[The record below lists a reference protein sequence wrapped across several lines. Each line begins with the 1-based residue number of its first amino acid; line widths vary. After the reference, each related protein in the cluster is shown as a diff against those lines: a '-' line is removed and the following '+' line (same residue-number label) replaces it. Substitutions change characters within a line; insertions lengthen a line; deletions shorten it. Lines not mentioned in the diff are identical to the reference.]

1 MIHKPRLPVQQLCIL
16 GPELIEYVGVPKP
29 EVGKWVGIANAASAI
44 SQATTAVPWGWAS
57 DYVGRKPII
66 IVCLTSTMIASI
78 MLGMSRTLAMVV
90 ATRALTGL
98 VNGNIGII
106 RTMVAEIV
114 PERELQPRAFSI
126 MPLVWTIGSIFGP
139 SFGGALARPVEKYP
153 DLFGHSAFLRKYPFA
168 LPNLAAAGFFVVG
181 ITVAVLFLKV
191 LQPFSYTIHKAHI

>member
-1 MIHKPRLPVQQLCIL
+1 M
-16 GPELIEYVGVPKP
+16 
-29 EVGKWVGIANAASAI
+29 
-44 SQATTAVPWGWAS
+44 AVPWGWAS

-66 IVCLTSTMIASI
+66 ITCLTCTMLSSI
-78 MLGMSRTLAMVV
+78 MLGMSRSLAMVL

-139 SFGGALARPVEKYP
+139 AFGGALARPVEKYP
-153 DLFGHSAFLRKYPFA
+153 DFFGKSWFLRMYPFA
-168 LPNLAAAGFFVVG
+168 LPNLIAAGFFVVG
-181 ITVAVLFLKV
+181 IAVAFLFLKV
-191 LQPFSYTIHKAHI
+191 AQPSVPRWKLYLTVFCRKLWRRKKISTIMGLK